1 MNDVIKKQIEL
12 LSTSPGCYQMF
23 DKDNNIIYVGK
34 AKNLKKR
41 VSQYFLRP
49 QVGKTAA
56 MVSHVDHFET
66 ILTDTEKEALILEMN
81 LIQKIHPKYNILLMD
96 DKHYPYIEL
105 HKGIKDPYI
114 SIARNIKNKKSDFY
128 GPYPS
133 SSSAYQVISIINS
146 IYPLRKCSS
155 VKKSPCLYYHLG
167 QCIAPCINK
176 VSKEEYDKIIKSI
189 ESFLRGNNEEVI
201 KELKKK
207 IEKCSDELDFENAKL
222 YKEQLDSILY
232 INEKQNVEFID
243 RINRDF
249 IGFYTYENYLSLIIL
264 IYRNGLLIAKKK
276 FFYEI
281 VGEINEFI
289 ADLLMQY
296 YEINTLP
303 KEIVISSEEIIELLK
318 DSLKTTII
326 LPKQGKNIDIISIA
340 ISNAQENF
348 SSYLQVQKYKES
360 NLILCNKLA
369 QILNIPK
376 ADYIELFDNSHLQG
390 SNAIGA
396 MVAYINGEEVKS
408 MNRQFNIESYNK
420 KDDISSMRE
429 VIYRRYS
436 RLKEENKRLPDLIIV
451 DGGKEQIIAA
461 LTSLNKL
468 GLNINLCGLV
478 KNDKHQT
485 RALMSS
491 SLNEIAID
499 DKNLFLFLSRMQDS
513 IHRFAITTHIRKRS
527 KSMFKSIFDDIK
539 GIGDK
544 RKEMILKRFPSLS
557 DLKKATIEELKQILP
572 PETATALYDKLK
584 EY

>member
-1 MNDVIKKQIEL
+1 MNEVIKKQIEL

-133 SSSAYQVISIINS
+133 SSSAYQVINIINS

-176 VSKEEYDKIIKSI
+176 ISKEEYDKIIKSI

-207 IEKCSDELDFENAKL
+207 IEKCSEELDYENAKV

-281 VGEINEFI
+281 IGEINEFI

-303 KEIVISSEEIIELLK
+303 KEIVISSEEIIDLLK
-318 DSLKTTII
+318 DNLKTTII

-348 SSYLQVQKYKES
+348 SSYLQIEKNKES
-360 NLILCNKLA
+360 NIDLCNKLA
-369 QILNIPK
+369 KLLNIPK

-390 SNAIGA
+390 SNAVGA
-396 MVAYINGEEVKS
+396 VVSYINGEEVKS

-420 KDDISSMRE
+420 KDDISSMKE

-436 RLKEENKRLPDLIIV
+436 RLKEENKKLPDLIIV

-461 LTSLNKL
+461 LESLNKL
-468 GLNINLCGLV
+468 DLNINLCGLV

-491 SLNEIAID
+491 NLEEIPFD
-499 DKNLFLFLSRMQDS
+499 DKKLFLFLSRMQDS
-513 IHRFAITTHIRKRS
+513 IHRFAITSHIKKRS

-572 PETATALYDKLK
+572 SDAASELYEKLK
-584 EY
+584 NY